1 MLVKTEPVAT
11 THHGQA
17 LSFSFSAVA
26 RCPIREKGSRH
37 ASCEERKACMDM
49 KETKDTHAPVSL
61 TTRLCCC
68 FAGQMKSEQRGGRVG
83 EGRGAAAASFAC
95 RAVVRRQGEAERANG
110 QQSTQNSH
118 NSFQCHTSVWH
129 YCWSSLETCCL
140 EGTMST
146 SSLSCKQSTST
157 RPSSSV
163 PAPDGLVPFQP

>member
-17 LSFSFSAVA
+17 LSFSSSAVA
-26 RCPIREKGSRH
+26 PCPIREKGSRH
-37 ASCEERKACMDM
+37 AACEERKARMGV
-49 KETKDTHAPVSL
+49 KETKDARAPVSL

-68 FAGQMKSEQRGGRVG
+68 FARRRESEQR
-83 EGRGAAAASFAC
+83 EGRAGE
-95 RAVVRRQGEAERANG
+95 RRQHLSHVVQWRKDRGERANG
-110 QQSTQNSH
+110 QRSTPNSH
-118 NSFQCHTSVWH
+118 NSSQCHTSVWH

-157 RPSSSV
+157 RVWSSV
-163 PAPDGLVPFQP
+163 LAPDVLVPFQP